1 MKDAELA
8 EALSIADN
16 EADDTGAGELDTID
30 VGRIIR
36 IIVTAGIIIGAAAA
50 VLVIWEAWDENRRIA
65 LETSAA
71 TAAAQPA
78 SAGEASTVNHPP
90 PSSFVDP
97 GPVPDEPPWTGTPDP
112 PLAD

>member
-36 IIVTAGIIIGAAAA
+36 IIVVAGIIIGAAAA
-50 VLVIWEAWDENRRIA
+50 ALIIWEAWDENRRIA
-65 LETSAA
+65 HETSAA
-71 TAAAQPA
+71 TAAQPPTGDET
-78 SAGEASTVNHPP
+78 SSTVNHPP